1 MTTEDSLEKR
11 FNKHP
16 EPSINGITSL
26 DDEFISII
34 RSKPDLDGLIEK
46 GIDNS
51 EDPSSIYTKI
61 ISKLG
66 LLESLDIKTLLT
78 DYVSSEFWNSLGL
91 GKQLEFIDRTLESQE
106 EKEQNALEE
115 IGLEKTQIK
124 SDQAAQGKPKKI
136 DIPFDV
142 VADRIRDEFHILTMR
157 DNQQLYI
164 YKDGVFRSE
173 GAEAILDTEIRNA
186 HHKISVDYWNRYNR
200 DFPSDHIPKAT
211 IRFVREVLAHIR
223 AYTHITRD
231 SIEKVQSNIS
241 ILKTV
246 FSILRR
252 GKLKTI
258 VQKSKVSVKFR

>member
-16 EPSINGITSL
+16 EPSINGTTSL

-34 RSKPDLDGLIEK
+34 EDNLELGGLIK
-46 GIDNS
+46 KDIDKS

-78 DYVSSEFWNSLGL
+78 DYVSSEFWKSLSSEQ
-91 GKQLEFIDRTLESQE
+91 QLEFIERALESQE
-106 EKEQNALEE
+106 ENEQNALEE
-115 IGLEKTQIK
+115 IGVEKAQIK
-124 SDQAAQGKPKKI
+124 SDKAAQGKPKKI
-136 DIPFDV
+136 DVPFDV

-186 HHKISVDYWNRYNR
+186 HNKISVDYWNRNNP
-200 DFPSDHIPKAT
+200 DF
-211 IRFVREVLAHIR
+211 
-223 AYTHITRD
+223 
-231 SIEKVQSNIS
+231 
-241 ILKTV
+241 
-246 FSILRR
+246 
-252 GKLKTI
+252 
-258 VQKSKVSVKFR
+258 